1 MPTESVPGGSFTQK
15 SSTDLFSSYAKAGS
29 CCIKGMPATAIWD
42 FFSDWWR
49 CLFGRQENVLMR
61 HLVRE
66 RYGIQ
71 TKPFAIIC
79 SKPSLVM
86 LFARGCRRVKGAK
99 LVVVRRMS
107 MATMRR
113 RHFCH
118 SYFVCVSSVPMDT
131 VCDSRW
137 CVTQIC

>member
-1 MPTESVPGGSFTQK
+1 MH
-15 SSTDLFSSYAKAGS
+15 
-29 CCIKGMPATAIWD
+29 
-42 FFSDWWR
+42 
-49 CLFGRQENVLMR
+49 

-71 TKPFAIIC
+71 AKLFAIIC

-86 LFARGCRRVKGAK
+86 LFTRGCRRVKGVK

-113 RHFCH
+113 RHFCR
-118 SYFVCVSSVPMDT
+118 SYFVCVSSVPMDA
-131 VCDSRW
+131 VCDNRW